1 MHSNTKYYIMYN
13 YNNYYYSIFSFSCP
27 NSVVP
32 CHFEYARDIHSVI
45 WLSMLEQVWSI
56 LESGIE
62 KYEEPLSSHHIH
74 QSL

>member
-1 MHSNTKYYIMYN
+1 MPNIMYN
-13 YNNYYYSIFSFSCP
+13 DNNYYYSIFSFSCP
-27 NSVVP
+27 TSVSP
-32 CHFEYARDIHSVI
+32 ATLNMRDIHSVI

-56 LESGIE
+56 LESGTE